1 VTHMASDGKTVVCD
15 TVLPTNARPTS
26 TPMGILKADASGF
39 QVVTMWYSTPSDVC
53 QLGKTYLT
61 VHQMTN
67 NAVTQ
72 RAGYLVTSTNPATS
86 PVIISGRVFV
96 FGGAGTFDNATTFLP
111 DVISAGSA
119 VESSPYSGQFTRFNW
134 TEVLE

>member
-1 VTHMASDGKTVVCD
+1 
-15 TVLPTNARPTS
+15 
-26 TPMGILKADASGF
+26 
-39 QVVTMWYSTPSDVC
+39 MWYSTPSDVC

-61 VHQMTN
+61 VHQMNN